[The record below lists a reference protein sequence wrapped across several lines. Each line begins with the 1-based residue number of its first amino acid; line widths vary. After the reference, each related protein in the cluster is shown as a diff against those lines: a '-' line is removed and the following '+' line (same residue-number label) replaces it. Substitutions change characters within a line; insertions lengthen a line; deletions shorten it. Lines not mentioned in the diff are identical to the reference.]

1 MELNTISQSDF
12 VKLAAVIWNKSKESV
27 PQFAKSSGIFKEVS
41 ISKNTG
47 NTREFSEI
55 DLEEYAKYKGES
67 AQAER
72 ASVQQGY
79 SKTMSKYRVANDIGI
94 SFEMRD
100 ENKYPEVMAKLT
112 GLGSQ
117 GPKRFDLDLS
127 HRITF
132 CTATSYV
139 DMDGRTIATTTG
151 DGYQL
156 AYTAH
161 TLAGSAT
168 TFRNRLAGNAQL
180 SKGSLENME
189 KLIVEE
195 TYNQFGEKMTM
206 DFDILFTTDDPN
218 TINMAAQLLKSRSD
232 ITQNNSGVINPQIGS
247 YKHVILPRV
256 ATDKNGAPNSDKRRY
271 WGLASSGMTTA
282 YYGMWEPAHLKVP
295 ASLNAGEEF
304 STDDWNFG
312 VRMGYGIVIVSA
324 AWFKF
329 SDGLGTA

>member
-1 MELNTISQSDF
+1 MELNTISLGDF
-12 VKLAAVIWNKSKESV
+12 VKLADVIWGKSKMSV
-27 PQFAKSSGIFKEVS
+27 PQYARTSGIFKETP
-41 ISKNTG
+41 ISANSG

-55 DLEEYAKYKGES
+55 DLEEYASYKGQS
-67 AQAER
+67 DQAER

-79 SKTMSKYRVANDIGI
+79 TKTMTSYRVAKDIGI
-94 SFEMRD
+94 SYEMRTQ
-100 ENKYPEVMAKLT
+100 NKYPEVTAKLT
-112 GLGSQ
+112 GLGKM
-117 GPKRFDLDLS
+117 GPNRLDLDLS

-151 DGYQL
+151 DGFQL

-206 DFDILFTTDDPN
+206 NFDILFTADDPN
-218 TINMAAQLLKSRSD
+218 TVNMAKQLLKSSSD
-232 ITQNNSGVINPQIGS
+232 TTQNNSGVINPQIGS
-247 YKHVILPRV
+247 YKHVILPRL
-256 ATDKNGAPNSDKRRY
+256 ATDKVGAPDTDKRKY
-271 WGLASSGMTTA
+271 WGLVSSEMSTA
-282 YYGMWEPAHLKVP
+282 YLGVWEEAHLKTP
-295 ASLNAGEEF
+295 AALNAGEEF
-304 STDDWNFG
+304 ATDDWNFG
-312 VRMGYGIVIVSA
+312 LRMGYGIVIVSA
-324 AWFKF
+324 SWFKF